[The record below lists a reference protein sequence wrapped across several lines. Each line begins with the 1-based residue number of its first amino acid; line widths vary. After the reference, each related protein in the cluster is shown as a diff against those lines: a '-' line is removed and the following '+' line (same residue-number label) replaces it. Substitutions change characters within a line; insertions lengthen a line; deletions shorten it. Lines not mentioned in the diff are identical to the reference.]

1 MEDLMS
7 GNVNPRQVA
16 MMLRNPSQ
24 IAEAMQQDVGGMGAS
39 PAEIM
44 ADTINVLRADTKR
57 LADVHD
63 VDVDVQLMSPER
75 ASDLLA
81 GVLEGDGIEIVL
93 LFNELARKRDMV
105 LREALDADE
114 YDEFMDQKVRFMHTD
129 EPDTFDGDD
138 DQEGD
143 VDDEPEG

>member
-1 MEDLMS
+1 MS

-16 MMLRNPSQ
+16 MMLRSPGKL
-24 IAEAMQQDVGGMGAS
+24 AEMMQQDVGGMGAS

-44 ADTINVLRADTKR
+44 ADIVNVQRADTKR

-81 GVLEGDGIEIVL
+81 GVVDGDGVEIVL

-105 LREALDADE
+105 LREALDDDE
-114 YDEFMDQKVRFMHTD
+114 YQEFMAQKVRFMHTD

-138 DQEGD
+138 NQEGD
-143 VDDEPEG
+143 VDEGAES